1 MGSVEQAHGAD
12 VISVVMAV
20 YGVSDGGRG
29 HARDGAK
36 EVVTYGRWRV
46 DDDDAVRAACD
57 VLAACREAAEARCGV
72 AEMVWCD

>member
-20 YGVSDGGRG
+20 YGVSDRGRG

-36 EVVTYGRWRV
+36 EVVTYGV
-46 DDDDAVRAACD
+46 VR
-57 VLAACREAAEARCGV
+57 LALAPPTLWSCGR
-72 AEMVWCD
+72 